1 MDTMLCWGV
10 QFRSFS
16 SEPREK
22 AVCDS
27 RRAVLVAL
35 VCLTPGIGLA
45 AVPTID
51 DYYGREGGSKKK
63 VSGSPIGSERKST
76 ADTKDIDSEIRFSS
90 RQVVDEISSA
100 TSKLDHIK
108 EQVKNLAWDDARNS
122 IKTEFKFLSMS
133 SKSPEVVRVMDEVCR
148 APFTAAKFGLGTSY
162 PPALSS
168 CLHPFYSSLS
178 QTFGKDSKKALGL
191 KEEISVSLK
200 RLLDIAFSNRVIYFN
215 NVDKG
220 QVAELSKTMDVDLDE
235 PLDLIEEIRE
245 SILQLETYAISN

>member
-133 SKSPEVVRVMDEVCR
+133 SKSPEVVRVMDE
-148 APFTAAKFGLGTSY
+148 
-162 PPALSS
+162 
-168 CLHPFYSSLS
+168 
-178 QTFGKDSKKALGL
+178 TFGKDSKKALGL

>member
-1 MDTMLCWGV
+1 MLCWGV
-10 QFRSFS
+10 QFRSFA
-16 SEPREK
+16 SEPCEK
-22 AVCDS
+22 VVCDS
-27 RRAVLVAL
+27 KRAVLVAL

-63 VSGSPIGSERKST
+63 VSGSPIGSERKNTTDS
-76 ADTKDIDSEIRFSS
+76 KDIDSEIRFSS
-90 RQVVDEISSA
+90 KQVLDEISSA
-100 TSKLDHIK
+100 PSKLDQIK
-108 EQVKNLAWDDARNS
+108 EQVKKLAWDDARNS
-122 IKTEFKFLSMS
+122 IKSELMFLSMS
-133 SKSPEVVRVMDEVCR
+133 SKSPEVVHVIDE
-148 APFTAAKFGLGTSY
+148 
-162 PPALSS
+162 
-168 CLHPFYSSLS
+168 
-178 QTFGKDSKKALGL
+178 TFGKDSKKALEL

-245 SILQLETYAISN
+245 SISQLATFARSN